1 MSYTAEVKRNREFR
15 YACSNMSWHLMW
27 KEIHAAV
34 SEEYKPVIADIQK
47 ATHDTRHVNR
57 RVCPKVVAALESLP
71 EEGAGDF
78 SAPCTIADLLIVF
91 RTAVE
96 MKSSVYIW

>member
-1 MSYTAEVKRNREFR
+1 MSYTAEVKRNRKYR

-47 ATHDTRHVNR
+47 EPNDTRHVNR

-71 EEGAGDF
+71 EDGAGDF

-91 RTAVE
+91 RAAVE